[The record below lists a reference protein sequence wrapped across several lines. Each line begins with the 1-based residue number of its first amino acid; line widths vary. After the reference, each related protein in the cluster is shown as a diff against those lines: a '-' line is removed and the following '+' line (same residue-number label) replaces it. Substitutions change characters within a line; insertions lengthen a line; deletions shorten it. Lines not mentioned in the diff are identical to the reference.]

1 MRNLFSLLSSTELG
15 IAILAASSYLLPGA
29 RAVNFPSVPSS
40 NLDLSQ
46 LGRVAIAGDFDAIS
60 LYDFVGQ
67 SQNGLSTNGSHSLLS
82 RFPTGAF
89 ATLQT
94 ADAYIRAMCSFVQKD
109 GSLAG
114 VVVGGNFTS
123 LGGVE
128 TQGIAIFQPNTS
140 TIQPMPGLNGS
151 VNALFCDN
159 SSNTVYVGGSFTGA
173 NSTNAIAWTSSW
185 TNLPF
190 AGFNGP
196 VNSIT
201 KAANGNIIFGGSF
214 DGLGNT
220 TTPTVGDGQVIPITS
235 ANLSAGPSTT
245 EAGFS
250 NPSNIVCETGQGGS
264 GNTWLLADNSPGEWT
279 ANFEFGFIPSKLRLW
294 NTNQD
299 GRGTQTFR
307 FTALPINGIM
317 NFTYL
322 DANGVQQSCTSQ
334 CPLAQNTSAQDFTF
348 VNEVGMNGFRIDI
361 SAWYGAGG
369 GLGGI
374 ELFDND
380 IYTFAIN
387 DFNEPNCDA
396 VANPAMATTTGPWT
410 ITPSGSSASEYLT
423 ADLSGTNIDPESATV
438 VFEPDIQQA
447 GNYSVTIFTPGC
459 ISDNTCNT
467 RGRVNITG
475 QFGSGTSSAS
485 QPVSTQLFQTN
496 NYDKYD
502 QIYFGFVDATS
513 SSFRPSVTLQLAVGQ
528 NGPLTVVAQR
538 VRFELLA
545 GSGGL
550 NGLFD
555 YNPNQANVSTD
566 FSNDIIDAAG
576 NSLNAGATVNA
587 LAEAG
592 STLYVAGNFSSSSI
606 NNIFSV
612 GSNATSLPEGGLNG
626 AVNAMYQ
633 NGSTLYVGGA
643 FTGTTANST
652 QGLIGIGSFNTG
664 TNVWVPLGAGVN
676 GIVNFV
682 VPFNL
687 NLTGSSQPVLA
698 LGISGEFSQINAFSN
713 FTTVIVSNFAVW
725 VPSKNNW
732 LQNLNIP
739 TVFVS
744 GILVSEANVP
754 GYPQLYSGSVISQ
767 TSSASG
773 GVELTGTSTLALQQF
788 PVQEKDSQPVT
799 VTRRK
804 RQLSNIPSQSITG
817 IVTGAFIDQN
827 NLNITA
833 LGGHFTATA
842 SNGST
847 INNLLLINGSNSDQL
862 TGLTAGVSP
871 DSVFL
876 TLGASGT
883 LLFAG
888 GNVTGNVNGN
898 AVNGLIVYDMA
909 AANYASTQ
917 PPSLTGNNVAVSAI
931 APQPSSTAVYVG
943 GNFAA
948 AGTFSCPA
956 LCVFDTSRSQWN
968 SPGNGLNGTVTALSW
983 IGDTSLLIGGA
994 LTISGNNS
1002 VVATYNPKTETFS
1015 TISNTGGP
1023 TGTVTALTAGSSDGL
1038 QIWVAGENSDGSAF
1052 FSKWDGS
1059 KWNAVTGL
1067 LGTGSLVRGLQMFS
1081 LTQNHASSPLIS
1093 DNTALVLFG
1102 QLQITGFGN
1111 ASAAIYNGTTLTPF
1125 LLANTAANGAGSLSS
1140 AFVQNP
1146 QNFFLSSS
1154 KYNPVLIFLKRTSTN
1169 VFLQVTSSRLA
1180 SSS

>member
-15 IAILAASSYLLPGA
+15 IAILTASPYFLPGA
-29 RAVNFPSVPSS
+29 SAINFVSVPSS

-60 LYDFVGQ
+60 LFEFEEQ
-67 SQNGLSTNGSHSLLS
+67 NQNGLSTNGSHSLLS

-89 ATLQT
+89 ATLQA
-94 ADAYIRAMCSFVQKD
+94 ADAYINAMCSFVQKN
-109 GSLAG
+109 GTLAG

-128 TQGIAIFQPNTS
+128 TQGIAIFQPSTS
-140 TIQPMPGLNGS
+140 QIQPMPGLNGS

-159 SSNTVYVGGSFTGA
+159 SSNTIYVGGSFTGG
-173 NSTNAIAWTSSW
+173 NSTNAIAWNSGW

-201 KAANGNIIFGGSF
+201 KAANGDIIFGGSF
-214 DGLGNT
+214 NGLGNT
-220 TTPTVGDGQVIPITS
+220 TTPTIGDGQVIPIGS

-245 EAGFS
+245 QAGFS
-250 NPSNIVCETGQGGS
+250 NPSNIVCATGQGGS

-279 ANFEFGFIPSKLRLW
+279 ANFQFGFIPSKLRLW

-317 NFTYL
+317 NFTYF
-322 DANGVQQSCTSQ
+322 DAQGVQQSCTSE

-348 VNEVGMNGFRIDI
+348 VNSVGMNGFRIDI

-369 GLGGI
+369 GLAGI
-374 ELFDND
+374 ELFDDD
-380 IYTFAIN
+380 IYTFAVN
-387 DFNEPNCDA
+387 AFNEPSCDS
-396 VANPAMATTTGPWT
+396 VANPSRATSTGPWT
-410 ITPSGSSASEYLT
+410 ITPSGASTSEYLS
-423 ADLSGTNIDPESATV
+423 AQLSGTNIDPNSATV
-438 VFEPDIQQA
+438 VFEPDIQQS

-459 ISDNTCNT
+459 ISDNTCTT
-467 RGRVNITG
+467 RGRINVTG

-502 QIYFGFVDATS
+502 QIYFGFVDVTS
-513 SSFRPSVTLQLAVGQ
+513 SSFRPTVTLQPASGQ

-566 FSNDIIDAAG
+566 FSGDVIDAAG
-576 NSLNAGATVNA
+576 NSLNAGAMVNA
-587 LAEAG
+587 VAEVG
-592 STLYVAGNFSSSSI
+592 STLYVAGNFSSPSI
-606 NNIFSV
+606 SNIFSV

-626 AVNAMYQ
+626 GVNSMYQ

-643 FTGTTANST
+643 FTATTANQT
-652 QGLIGIGSFNTG
+652 HGLNGVASFNTG
-664 TNVWVPLGAGVN
+664 TNAWAALGAGVN
-676 GIVNFV
+676 GVVDFV

-687 NLTGSSQPVLA
+687 NLTGTSQPVLA
-698 LGISGEFSQINAFSN
+698 LGISGQFSQINAFN
-713 FTTVIVSNFAVW
+713 NYTAVPVTNFAAW
-725 VPSKNNW
+725 IPSKNNW

-744 GILVSEANVP
+744 GVLVAEADVP

-767 TSSASG
+767 ASSASG
-773 GVELTGTSTLALQQF
+773 GVELSGTTTLSLQQF
-788 PVQEKDSQPVT
+788 AVQEQDAPT
-799 VTRRK
+799 VSVAKRK
-804 RQLSNIPSQSITG
+804 RQTSNLPSQSITG

-833 LGGHFTATA
+833 FGGHFSAKAT
-842 SNGST
+842 NGST
-847 INNLLLINGSNSDQL
+847 VNNLMLINGSNSDI
-862 TGLTAGVSP
+862 TGLTAGVDSG
-871 DSVFL
+871 SVFL
-876 TLGASGT
+876 SLGASGT

-898 AVNGLIVYDMA
+898 SVNGLIVYDMA
-909 AANYASTQ
+909 AANYATTQ
-917 PPSLTGNNVAVSAI
+917 PPSLTGDNVAVSAI

-943 GNFAA
+943 GNFAS
-948 AGTFSCPA
+948 AGSFACPA

-983 IGDTSLLIGGA
+983 IGSTSLLLGGE

-1002 VVATYNPKTETFS
+1002 VVATYNPKTQTFS
-1015 TISNTGGP
+1015 TISNVGGP
-1023 TGTVTALTAGSSDGL
+1023 TGTVTALTPGSSDGS

-1067 LGTGSLVRGLQMFS
+1067 LGTGSVVRGLQMFS
-1081 LTQNHASSPLIS
+1081 LTENHATSALIS

-1102 QLQITGFGN
+1102 QLNLPSFGN
-1111 ASAAIYNGTTLTPF
+1111 ASAAIYNGTTVTPF
-1125 LLANTAANGAGSLSS
+1125 MLANTAANGQGSLSA

-1146 QNFFLSSS
+1146 QNFFKSSC
-1154 KYNPVLIFLKRTSTN
+1154 KST
-1169 VFLQVTSSRLA
+1169 
-1180 SSS
+1180 